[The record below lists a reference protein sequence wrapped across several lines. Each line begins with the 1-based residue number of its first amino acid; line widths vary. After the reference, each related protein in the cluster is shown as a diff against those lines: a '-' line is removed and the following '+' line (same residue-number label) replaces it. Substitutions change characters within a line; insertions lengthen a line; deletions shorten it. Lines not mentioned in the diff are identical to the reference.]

1 MEMTA
6 LMQALVKD
14 LAEQMKPLINEQI
27 AVWAKENLMPSLS
40 NMEDN
45 LGQKIQEHFN
55 DNLRDGI
62 MENLDDNLLGMIVD
76 KIEFVRRARAV
87 ADPMHDANLSNTAK
101 HLTNGQLRV
110 MAGHVNLAD
119 LAAELGDNCADDIAQ
134 HISLADL
141 ASEINLPD
149 LANELD
155 MEDSIKS
162 FFSDHSFTISP

>member
-1 MEMTA
+1 MQMNA

-55 DNLRDGI
+55 DNL
-62 MENLDDNLLGMIVD
+62 
-76 KIEFVRRARAV
+76 
-87 ADPMHDANLSNTAK
+87 ADVAK
-101 HLTNGQLRV
+101 HFTGGQLKHIARL
-110 MAGHVNLAD
+110 VNLES
-119 LAAELGDNCADDIAQ
+119 LAAELGDNCADDIAER
-134 HISLADL
+134 ISLADL
-141 ASEINLPD
+141 AAEINLSD

-155 MEDSIKS
+155 MEESIKS

>member
-62 MENLDDNLLGMIVD
+62 MENLDDSLLTLIVD
-76 KIEFVRRARAV
+76 KIEFVRRARRQTDDSHDV
-87 ADPMHDANLSNTAK
+87 ALADVAK
-101 HLTNGQLRV
+101 RLTGGQLEHIAR
-110 MAGHVNLAD
+110 HVNLES
-119 LAAELGDNCADDIAQ
+119 LAAELAEVFTEDIAG
-134 HISLADL
+134 HISLSDL

>member
-27 AVWAKENLMPSLS
+27 AVWAKDNLLPSLS

-55 DNLRDGI
+55 DNLAG
-62 MENLDDNLLGMIVD
+62 V
-76 KIEFVRRARAV
+76 
-87 ADPMHDANLSNTAK
+87 AK
-101 HLTNGQLRV
+101 HLTGGQLDHIAR
-110 MAGHVNLAD
+110 HVNLES
-119 LAAELGDNCADDIAQ
+119 LAAELAEVFTEDIAG
-134 HISLADL
+134 HISLSDL

-155 MEDSIKS
+155 MEESIKS
-162 FFSDHSFTISP
+162 FFGDHSFTISP